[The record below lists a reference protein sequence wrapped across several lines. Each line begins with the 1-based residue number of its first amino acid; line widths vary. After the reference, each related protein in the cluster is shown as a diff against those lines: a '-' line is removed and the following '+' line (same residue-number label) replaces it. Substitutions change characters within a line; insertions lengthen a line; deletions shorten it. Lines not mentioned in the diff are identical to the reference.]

1 MHTIKQIME
10 SNYSVVSLN
19 LLLEKLVDGTHHTPT
34 YVQEGVKFISV
45 TNITEHHID
54 FDDTKFISQEDHEK
68 LIKRCNPEPRNILLT
83 KIGSIGRAA
92 VIPEDAPDFSIF
104 VSVALLK
111 VNKKV
116 NSKYLCAYLNSNI
129 AKVQFNR
136 HLKGIGVPDLHLE
149 NIAQTQIILP
159 DIDTQVQLA
168 VKFELK
174 LEERNEKLRQADDLL
189 SGIESYLLDQLDLS
203 FDNSEHVLCYA
214 HKYAAIRTR
223 IDADFYSPRFTHF
236 REQIENSKYTPV
248 TVGDICESMVSGF
261 AAGKQDQADELPDDK
276 RVPHL
281 RPFSITKYGELSFE
295 TQKYVPISR
304 LKASNYC
311 APGEILFNNTN
322 SPELV
327 GKSTVFDTE
336 IPCACSN
343 HITRL
348 ALKDGVN
355 PYYVAAFFN
364 VLLNI
369 GFWKLLCTNFNNQ
382 AGINIDTL
390 KAVKIPLPNIEI
402 QNSIAN
408 EILRRKRRATELKTE
423 AERDWQ
429 AARVQF
435 ETELLGE

>member
-1 MHTIKQIME
+1 MK

-34 YVQEGVKFISV
+34 YTQEGVKFISV

-68 LIKRCNPEPRNILLT
+68 LIKRCNPEPGNILLT

-92 VIPEDAPDFSIF
+92 VIPDDAPNFSIF

-111 VNKKV
+111 ANKKV
-116 NSKYLCAYLNSNI
+116 NSKYLCDFLNSNI

-149 NIAQTQIILP
+149 NIEQTQIILP
-159 DIDTQVQLA
+159 DIDTQIQLA
-168 VKFELK
+168 ANFELK
-174 LEERNEKLRQADDLL
+174 LQERNEKLHQADELL

-203 FDNSEHVLCYA
+203 FDNSEHILCYA
-214 HKYAAIRTR
+214 QKYAAIGTR

-236 REQIENSKYTPV
+236 REQIENSKYTAV

-311 APGEILFNNTN
+311 ALGEILFNNTN

-327 GKSTVFDTE
+327 GKSTVFDAD
-336 IPCACSN
+336 ISCACSN

-348 ALKDGVN
+348 SLKDGVN

-390 KAVKIPLPNIEI
+390 KAVRIPLPNIEI

-408 EILRRKRRATELKTE
+408 EILCRKHRAMELKTE
-423 AERDWQ
+423 AEQDWQ
-429 AARVQF
+429 AARKQF
-435 ETELLGE
+435 EKELLGE

>member
-1 MHTIKQIME
+1 MDYNDLIYISEELGDSLSRTQVSVGDIVISQRGSLGQCAVVDDAFPKLNISANIIAVKNPRGI
-10 SNYSVVSLN
+10 SNEFIRNYILSIVGQT
-19 LLLEKLVDGTHHTPT
+19 LLERASSGQVQQKITTQDISELPIPINCDEKKL
-34 YVQEGVKFISV
+34 
-45 TNITEHHID
+45 
-54 FDDTKFISQEDHEK
+54 
-68 LIKRCNPEPRNILLT
+68 
-83 KIGSIGRAA
+83 
-92 VIPEDAPDFSIF
+92 
-104 VSVALLK
+104 
-111 VNKKV
+111 
-116 NSKYLCAYLNSNI
+116 SNI
-129 AKVQFNR
+129 IE
-136 HLKGIGVPDLHLE
+136 KGYFLYD
-149 NIAQTQIILP
+149 
-159 DIDTQVQLA
+159 
-168 VKFELK
+168 
-174 LEERNEKLRQADDLL
+174 EKIHQADELL

-248 TVGDICESMVSGF
+248 TVGDICKSMVSGF
-261 AAGKQDQADELPDDK
+261 AAGKQDQADELPDNK

-295 TQKYVPISR
+295 TQKYVPTSR

-311 APGEILFNNTN
+311 VSGEILFNNTN

-408 EILRRKRRATELKTE
+408 EILCRKRRAMELKTE
-423 AERDWQ
+423 AEQDWQ
-429 AARVQF
+429 AARKQF
-435 ETELLGE
+435 ENELLGE